1 MIFSDHF
8 LLRRELLR
16 FFLSCGCPKM
26 LAHVL
31 CFIMG
36 GSTLRGIFLPY
47 FSWFEF
53 STFLLLCLEDCGLP
67 VFPWAAIYQ
76 PLLSV
81 CLCYFSVSAIPLTKA
96 EAGLYFL
103 KPELVFLCLFQGWVT
118 KITTSLPP
126 VSSHVSVFNSLLSPA
141 FIFFWSLIRLT
152 YSSVYWAWSS
162 WCCWTHDLEQMSS
175 YCNAEEAKH
184 DAMILTTWL
193 SMNLFMNEA
202 G

>member
-1 MIFSDHF
+1 MAISCSGENFSGSF
-8 LLRRELLR
+8 CPAGVLRCLQMCCALLWVV
-16 FFLSCGCPKM
+16 
-26 LAHVL
+26 AH
-31 CFIMG
+31 
-36 GSTLRGIFLPY
+36 SE
-47 FSWFEF
+47 EF
-53 STFLLLCLEDCGLP
+53 SFLISLDLSSVLFCFCVLKIVGLP

-152 YSSVYWAWSS
+152 YSSVY
-162 WCCWTHDLEQMSS
+162 
-175 YCNAEEAKH
+175 
-184 DAMILTTWL
+184 
-193 SMNLFMNEA
+193 
-202 G
+202 